1 MAEINTIQLWNKTL
15 QAAMKLPMVK
25 VNRTEFLT
33 KELALF
39 CSEEQ
44 IQMAING
51 KPLQVI
57 SVEQVKKI
65 ANGVI
70 KNHLTAVTLT
80 STLAGIP
87 GGWFIAGTIPA
98 DLAQFYAH
106 VLSMAQKLLY
116 LYGTPNMQND
126 SGKLT
131 EEATHILTLSIGVM
145 SGAQVAISTLNQ
157 VLNMLAQTITK
168 QLPKQALTK
177 SGIYVACKAVAK
189 WLGVELTKKS
199 FSQGVGKALP
209 LVGAPVSG
217 ALTYW
222 TFRPMA
228 NKFKKYLDSNIEVF
242 N

>member
-87 GGWFIAGTIPA
+87 GGWFMAGTIPA
-98 DLAQFYAH
+98 DLVQFYGH
-106 VLSMAQKLLY
+106 ILSMAQKLLY
-116 LYGTPNMQND
+116 LYGMPNMQDDN
-126 SGKLT
+126 GKLT
-131 EEATHILTLSIGVM
+131 EEATHILTLSIGAM
-145 SGAQVAISTLNQ
+145 SGAQAAITTLNQ
-157 VLNMLAQTITK
+157 VLQMLAQTITK

-177 SGIYVACKAVAK
+177 SGIYGTCKIVAK
-189 WLGVELTKKS
+189 WLGVKLTKTS
-199 FSQGVGKALP
+199 FAEVMGKAVP
-209 LVGAPVSG
+209 LAGAPVSG
-217 ALTYW
+217 GLTYW
-222 TFRPMA
+222 TFRSMA